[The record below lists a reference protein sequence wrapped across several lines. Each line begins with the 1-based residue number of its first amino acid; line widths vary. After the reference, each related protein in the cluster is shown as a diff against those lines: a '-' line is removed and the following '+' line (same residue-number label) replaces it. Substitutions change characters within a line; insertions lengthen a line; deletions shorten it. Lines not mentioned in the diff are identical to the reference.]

1 MMKVVGS
8 LILGLGLTANAVAA
22 DFNEDIAGLRSALQI
37 WKFSDDKLES
47 FLDPLKGNQ
56 QFRLNAERAPWAGNY
71 FPMADGG
78 IANRWRKPVDAK
90 TQMAA
95 PAELDH
101 YLKMSKS
108 DLAKLSPAEKYDLL
122 LGNYDLPVTKFE
134 LQNRGPLRPMKVQD
148 WEGFCNGVRCAGIN
162 LKEPK
167 NDVIVTNRDGLRLT
181 FEPADLKALAGA
193 SYFYVENYAQAG
205 SPSDSDKRAGDQPNP
220 AVFDAILRY
229 FLSDKQKAFVIDS
242 HLGSEIWNESVVGY
256 RRTVSEPK
264 NLTADERRTY
274 RWAVSKVEINGE
286 LETLGELGIQDS
298 NNGKTQA
305 RVARGEILSTVPIR
319 YTLYLDEN
327 GRAYDGEWQNFRG
340 NRGVDFVWF
349 GGGRGAD
356 HKLRPNAT
364 QRESLSFNQLKKLF
378 KKAQHQSCSRVFGS

>member
-8 LILGLGLTANAVAA
+8 LILALGFAANAAAA
-22 DFNEDIAGLRSALQI
+22 DFDDDMAGLRSALKI
-37 WKFSDDKLES
+37 WKFSDDKLENY
-47 FLDPLKGNQ
+47 LDPMKGSQ
-56 QFRLNAERAPWAGNY
+56 EFRLNAERAPWAGNY
-71 FPMADGG
+71 FPMMDGG
-78 IANRWRKPVDAK
+78 IANRWQKPVDAK
-90 TQMAA
+90 TQMSA

-101 YLKMSKS
+101 YLKMTKT

-134 LQNRGPLRPMKVQD
+134 LQNRGPLRQMKVQD

-162 LKEPK
+162 LREPK
-167 NDVIVTNRDGLRLT
+167 NAVVVTNRDGLRLT

-205 SPSDSDKRAGDQPNP
+205 SPSGDKRAEAQPNP

-229 FLSDKQKAFVIDS
+229 FLADKQKAFVIDS
-242 HLGSEIWNESVVGY
+242 HLGSEIWNESVVGF

-264 NLTADERRTY
+264 NLSAEEKRAY

-305 RVARGEILSTVPIR
+305 RVAKGEILSTVPIR
-319 YTLYLDEN
+319 YTLYLDED

-356 HKLRPNAT
+356 HKMRPGAVL
-364 QRESLSFNQLKKLF
+364 RESLSFSQLKKLF
-378 KKAQHQSCSRVFGS
+378 NKAQSMSCSRVFGS